1 MKTVLVSTVL
11 SFIAL
16 LALSSTLFINAQL
29 ANADTVDITNTSLPT
44 RSATGFY
51 GRDDQDDLIPDRS
64 GIMLVFDYP
73 VVHDSVSFDDFWV
86 QTDDGVYAD
95 VVEIQVCDNLVF
107 LKLSIDLASTATP
120 AVGMNEN
127 EHLELD
133 VGNSV
138 ERLFFTRVE
147 ISEGIPPT
155 LAMTLSGGS
164 GTGTGD
170 EGPDRLTKDK
180 IDITVTSDEPLEEPP
195 NVTVVCND
203 IQWTESVDST
213 LIRNN
218 IDDFI
223 ANRTGQLTETQ
234 SSNPDSLNNQPP
246 DYWCDED
253 QEIIPTTRSMTATS
267 ATTWTY
273 EWRNHT
279 DPSAKLNDGLLTAVT
294 YARDQSEYQH
304 HYDGRTIH
312 NWSAA
317 SANFTLDTILKS
329 PLEPGGGDII
339 PANGSDTHDNVRQ
352 LFIWFQFQEP
362 TTVVLNSLNFDGSDA
377 IDHFSEANINSW
389 FTWGGSSI
397 SDWTEPFTPGLH
409 VLTVDASDAAGN
421 SRAFT
426 LTYEVHDSHLATLRR
441 DPFILNLYPGWN
453 AISFPA
459 TPKSYAF
466 GDIFNHSAVQ
476 SVFVPLGANP
486 QFWSAAIQT
495 DGEWRPLDPYHF
507 SESVWPNI
515 PQRQNKGY
523 WVYSSELAQIPILL
537 PWPTIAYTGRNPT
550 YYYPLSGWN
559 FVGITAEHRHH
570 QSEVAFG
577 SDLTEPNDQPITA
590 ATYLNGHVYAL
601 GQYKLAYRWNA
612 VTQSFERLQ
621 PDEPV
626 RIGEAIWVY
635 YPEPGEP

>member
-73 VVHDSVSFDDFWV
+73 IVHDSVSFDDFWV
-86 QTDDGVYAD
+86 QTDDGSYAD
-95 VVEIQVCDNLVF
+95 VIEIQVCDNLVF
-107 LKLSIDLASTATP
+107 LKIADELAPTATP

-133 VGNSV
+133 LGNSI
-138 ERLFFTRVE
+138 ERLYFDRVE
-147 ISEGIPPT
+147 ISDGIPPT

-304 HYDGRTIH
+304 HDVGATIQ
-312 NWSAA
+312 NYTAISE
-317 SANFTLDTILKS
+317 NFTLDTILKS
-329 PLEPGGGDII
+329 PLEPSGGFVS
-339 PANGSDTHDNVRQ
+339 PANGSITLATRPSVTVR
-352 LFIWFQFQEP
+352 FTEP
-362 TTVVLNSLNFDGSDA
+362 TSVTLQSFRIDGVSRLEEIQPSIGYSNGFFFWPPKLKLGTHVVEVS
-377 IDHFSEANINSW
+377 
-389 FTWGGSSI
+389 
-397 SDWTEPFTPGLH
+397 
-409 VLTVDASDAAGN
+409 ASDAGGN
-421 SRAFT
+421 TVSFETRF
-426 LTYEVHDSHLATLRR
+426 ESDLRP
-441 DPFILNLYPGWN
+441 PFILRLQPGWN

-459 TPKSYAF
+459 RPVDNEIESIFTDPSIRFVVKWHPFS
-466 GDIFNHSAVQ
+466 GDDEYGPWLWSSRRQGKLKTHIPDDHPIF
-476 SVFVPLGANP
+476 
-486 QFWSAAIQT
+486 
-495 DGEWRPLDPYHF
+495 
-507 SESVWPNI
+507 ESKVDFLY
-515 PQRQNKGY
+515 GL
-523 WVYSSELAQIPILL
+523 WVYSEDAVSQPVRLYPNSGYCSDSAIPRGWVFRGVTDWDDDQIEDHFGEDSSYHGD
-537 PWPTIAYTGRNPT
+537 TD
-550 YYYPLSGWN
+550 
-559 FVGITAEHRHH
+559 TAHSYH
-570 QSEVAFG
+570 
-577 SDLTEPNDQPITA
+577 
-590 ATYLNGHVYAL
+590 L
-601 GQYKLAYRWNA
+601 GTHELAYRWDAQNQRYVVLEPDDA
-612 VTQSFERLQ
+612 VK
-621 PDEPV
+621 
-626 RIGEAIWVY
+626 IGEAIWVY
-635 YPEPGEP
+635 YSERDRSRSSAICP